1 MKRETVDRICDD
13 VLEFKRI
20 LDEKKESIDDL
31 TQNPNQL
38 IIPLVTHLIESE
50 RKRNQIEK
58 KMLQM
63 TLSAAYYSAIAVL
76 VALAV
81 FAYSASVPF
90 HFILAILIV
99 LVILVI
105 WDVIEMNK
113 INRLFQNNSH

>member
-13 VLEFKRI
+13 VSEFKRI
-20 LDEKKESIDDL
+20 LDERREAIADL
-31 TQNPNQL
+31 TQNPNQV
-38 IIPLVTHLIESE
+38 IISLVTRMIESE
-50 RKRNQIEK
+50 RKRNEIEK

-113 INRLFQNNSH
+113 IR